1 MTLGAIFFHRAL
13 CARARPLSVTK
24 KPGSDRVNSYTAV
37 KIMVF
42 CEMLVVA
49 LFDLDMEL

>member
-1 MTLGAIFFHRAL
+1 MELIEGKRMLYEESFIMTQLLTTLTLVR
-13 CARARPLSVTK
+13 K
-24 KPGSDRVNSYTAV
+24 KYYTAV